1 MLCLQNT
8 TFEVLS
14 CKLAYYLQGDV
25 LRAHHAILMRDEP
38 KQPCLRRTLYK
49 PVIGKCYLLKTTFLY
64 MTFIWL
70 ACHWQNRQL
79 ANSSPR
85 ITTWPL
91 ERASANGFSW
101 PIFHEEGRW
110 HVLEPSLWTNK
121 ASKIAGRRMLTGRI
135 LSKKNCNENIVYQYF
150 KNCESTE
157 IPTPV
162 FSKWVPNVY

>member
-1 MLCLQNT
+1 MSLGLVTQS
-8 TFEVLS
+8 S
-14 CKLAYYLQGDV
+14 CVTNPNDLVCVGS
-25 LRAHHAILMRDEP
+25 
-38 KQPCLRRTLYK
+38 YK
-49 PVIGKCYLLKTTFLY
+49 PVIAWCDRCVDSCAFKCYLLKTTFLY

-79 ANSSPR
+79 ANSSPK

-101 PIFHEEGRW
+101 SIFHEEGRW
-110 HVLEPSLWTNK
+110 HVLEPSLWTTK
-121 ASKIAGRRMLTGRI
+121 ASKITGSRMLTGRI
-135 LSKKNCNENIVYQYF
+135 LGKKSCNENLVYQYF

-162 FSKWVPNVY
+162 FSK

>member
-1 MLCLQNT
+1 MSLGLVTQS
-8 TFEVLS
+8 S
-14 CKLAYYLQGDV
+14 CVTSPNDLVCVG
-25 LRAHHAILMRDEP
+25 
-38 KQPCLRRTLYK
+38 LYK
-49 PVIGKCYLLKTTFLY
+49 PVIEWCDRCVDSCAFECYLLKTMFLY

-79 ANSSPR
+79 ANSSPK

-101 PIFHEEGRW
+101 SIFHEEGRW
-110 HVLEPSLWTNK
+110 HVLEPSLWTTK
-121 ASKIAGRRMLTGRI
+121 ASKITGSRMLTGRI
-135 LSKKNCNENIVYQYF
+135 LGKKSCNENLVYQYF

-162 FSKWVPNVY
+162 FSK

>member
-1 MLCLQNT
+1 MSLGLITQS
-8 TFEVLS
+8 S
-14 CKLAYYLQGDV
+14 CVTSPNDLVCVG
-25 LRAHHAILMRDEP
+25 
-38 KQPCLRRTLYK
+38 LYK
-49 PVIGKCYLLKTTFLY
+49 PASWHSVIGVDSCAFKCYLLKTTFLY

-79 ANSSPR
+79 ANSSPK

-101 PIFHEEGRW
+101 SIFHEEGRW
-110 HVLEPSLWTNK
+110 HVLEPSLWTTK
-121 ASKIAGRRMLTGRI
+121 ASKITGSRMLTGRI
-135 LSKKNCNENIVYQYF
+135 LGKKSCNENLVYQYF

-162 FSKWVPNVY
+162 FSK

>member
-14 CKLAYYLQGDV
+14 CKLAYYSQGDV
-25 LRAHHAILMRDEP
+25 LRARHAIFMRDEP
-38 KQPCLRRTLYK
+38 KRPCLRRTLY
-49 PVIGKCYLLKTTFLY
+49 LLKTMFLY

-101 PIFHEEGRW
+101 SIFHEEGRW
-110 HVLEPSLWTNK
+110 HVLEPSLWTTK
-121 ASKIAGRRMLTGRI
+121 ASKITGSRMLTGRI
-135 LSKKNCNENIVYQYF
+135 LGKKSCNENLVYQYF

-162 FSKWVPNVY
+162 FSK